1 MSVCKYNMEQIT
13 IDIDGDI
20 LLKLALMAHE
30 QDITLNELICN
41 ILKEH
46 IQKEENES

>member
-1 MSVCKYNMEQIT
+1 MEQIT
-13 IDIDGDI
+13 INIETDI

-30 QDITLNELICN
+30 QNITLNQLICN

-46 IQKEENES
+46 IQKKENET